1 MPLSWNEIRH
11 NAIRFASEWAGETRE
26 EAEGKSFWDEFFN
39 VFGIRRRLVA
49 TFEEPVKNIRGQY
62 GFIDLFWPGV
72 VLVEHKSAGKD
83 LGRAESQAFRYI
95 QDLARAGRVKEI
107 PRYVIVSDFARVALH
122 DLEPE
127 EQTGLP
133 LFEGRRVATI
143 EFPLAELHRHIHD
156 FAFIPGYKQHKFTE
170 QDPINFEAVEMLGQ
184 LHDTLEAGGYSGHD
198 LERFLVRI
206 LFCLFAED
214 TGLFERDAF
223 RLYLENRTA
232 PDGSDLGLHLAR
244 LFDVLDTPPDQRQ
257 KNLDETLAAFPYV
270 NGELFAEKLGF
281 ADLNR
286 DMRNALLAC
295 TRFDWSRI
303 SPAIFGSLFQ
313 AVMEPKER
321 RQIGGHYTSERD
333 ILKVARSLFLDD
345 FRAEFAKLT
354 GRPLTPTLSTK
365 SKKPHGASDPLA
377 PIGGEGRGEGAATGM
392 KRKRLEEFHQKLCA
406 LKFLDPACGCGNFLV
421 ITYRELRQLELEV
434 LKELFG
440 KQTEMTL
447 AEINKLSQVDV
458 DQFYGI
464 EIGEWPARIAEVA
477 LWLMDHQMNLKVSE
491 AFGQL
496 YQRLPLKKSPHIHCA
511 NALRADW
518 KQILPPAECS
528 YVLGNP
534 PFIGKAFQTAEQKA
548 DIDAVFGDVKG
559 TGVLDYVC
567 CWYLRAAQYI
577 HGTQIKCAFVST
589 NSISQGEQAGILWT
603 ILFRNLN
610 LKIHF
615 AHRTFPWVSEA
626 RGKAHVHV
634 VIVGFGAFDATGKR
648 IYDYETEKVTVAPA
662 KNISPYL
669 VEGSD
674 AVVQSRSK
682 PICTVPEIIFGNMPN
697 DGGNLILSSE
707 EKSEILIKEPG
718 ANKFIRPFLGAQEFL
733 NGKQRWCLW
742 LKDVSPAEFRAM
754 PEVMK
759 RVEGVRKHRTESER
773 ETTRELANTPALFG
787 EIRQP
792 ASDYLL
798 IPSVSSENRNY
809 IPIGFMPETVI
820 GSNLVLFVPNAT
832 RFHFGVLSSAMHMA
846 WTRQVCGRLK
856 SDYRYSAGLVYN
868 NFPWPENPTAR
879 QRAAVEEKAQA
890 VLAVRAKFMG
900 SAPAPGAVADALV
913 GNPEGVCLS
922 SAPKP
927 SARARTATAG
937 AAVLPTKTATLA
949 DLYDPLAMP
958 HALVKAHAEL
968 DAAVDKCYR
977 TEKFATERQRVEY
990 LFALYEKL
998 TAPLLPAAQPKRRR
1012 STAAEP
1018 QKA

>member
-11 NAIRFASEWAGETRE
+11 NAIRFANSWAGAQSES
-26 EAEGKSFWDEFFN
+26 AEKQTFWNEFFEA
-39 VFGIRRRLVA
+39 FGLKRRLVA

-62 GFIDLFWPGV
+62 NFIDLFWPGV
-72 VLVEHKSAGKD
+72 VLVEHKSFGKD
-83 LGRAESQAFRYI
+83 LGKAESQAFRYI
-95 QDLARAGRVKEI
+95 QDLARDGRVKEI
-107 PRYVIVSDFARVALH
+107 PRYVIVSDFARIALH

-127 EQTGLP
+127 DQRGLP
-133 LFEGRRVATI
+133 LFEGRRVATV

-156 FAFIPGYKQHKFTE
+156 FAFIPGYKQHKFVE
-170 QDPINFEAVEMLGQ
+170 QDPINIEAVEILGQ
-184 LHDTLEAGGYSGHD
+184 LHDALKAGGYTGHD

-232 PDGSDLGLHLAR
+232 EDGSDLGLHLAR
-244 LFDVLDTPPDQRQ
+244 LFDVLDTPPEKRQ

-270 NGELFAEKLGF
+270 NGDLFAEKLGF
-281 ADLNR
+281 ADFNR

-333 ILKVARSLFLDD
+333 ILKVVRSLFLDD
-345 FRAEFAKLT
+345 LRVEFDARKADRST
-354 GRPLTPTLSTK
+354 GRR
-365 SKKPHGASDPLA
+365 A
-377 PIGGEGRGEGAATGM
+377 
-392 KRKRLEEFHQKLCA
+392 RLEEFHDKLCK
-406 LKFLDPACGCGNFLV
+406 LHFLDPACGCGNFLV
-421 ITYRELRQLELEV
+421 ITYRELRQLELETLEQILTV
-434 LKELFG
+434 EHKGERRLQREL
-440 KQTEMTL
+440 TL
-447 AEINKLSQVDV
+447 DEINRLSQVDV

-464 EIGEWPARIAEVA
+464 EIGEWPVRIAEVA
-477 LWLMDHQMNLKVSE
+477 LWLMDHQMNLKISE

-518 KQILPPAECS
+518 KQILPPAQCS

-534 PFIGKAFQTAEQKA
+534 PFVGKAFQTAEQKA

-577 HGTQIKCAFVST
+577 HGTQIKVAFVST
-589 NSISQGEQAGILWT
+589 NSISQGEQAGILWP

-615 AHRTFPWVSEA
+615 AHRTFAWASEA

-634 VIVGFGAFDATGKR
+634 VIIGFGAFDTTGKR

-662 KNISPYL
+662 NNISPYL
-669 VEGSD
+669 VEGRD

-682 PICTVPEIIFGNMPN
+682 PICNVPEIVFGNMPN
-697 DGGNLILSSE
+697 DGGHLILTGE
-707 EKSEILIKEPG
+707 EKSELLKKEPG
-718 ANKFIRPFLGAQEFL
+718 AEKFIRPFLGAQEFI
-733 NGKQRWCLW
+733 NGEQRWCLW
-742 LKDVSPAEFRAM
+742 LKDASPAQLRAM

-759 RVEGVRKHRTESER
+759 RVEGVRKHRMESER
-773 ETTRELANTPALFG
+773 ETTRELASTPALFG

-792 ASDYLL
+792 SGDYLM
-798 IPSVSSENRNY
+798 IPSVSSENRKY
-809 IPIGFMPETVI
+809 IPIGFMPKTVI
-820 GSNLVLFVPNAT
+820 GSNLVLFVPKAT
-832 RFHFGVLSSAMHMA
+832 LFHFGVLSSAMHMA
-846 WTRQVCGRLK
+846 WVRQVCGRLE
-856 SDYRYSAGLVYN
+856 SRYRYSNKLVYN
-868 NFPWPENPTAR
+868 NFPWPEQPTAN
-879 QRAAVEEKAQA
+879 QREAVEEKAQA
-890 VLAVRAKFMG
+890 VLDARKQF
-900 SAPAPGAVADALV
+900 PA
-913 GNPEGVCLS
+913 
-922 SAPKP
+922 
-927 SARARTATAG
+927 
-937 AAVLPTKTATLA
+937 ATLA

-958 HALVKAHAEL
+958 PALVKAHAEL
-968 DAAVDKCYR
+968 DRAVDLCYR
-977 TEKFATERQRVEY
+977 REPFETERQRVEY

-998 TAPLLPAAQPKRRR
+998 TAPLLPAAKPKRARR
-1012 STAAEP
+1012 AA
-1018 QKA
+1018 KSC